1 MEIKPIPSFDEF
13 LIEGIN
19 ESLTFDEIKDKFTEN
34 PYGIGAQSVEFV
46 KGERGNSNRLIFRHD
61 SSSRRDE
68 IMSKLRAFG
77 VPAKKLSKSTADK
90 AYKYRYELYLFEGEN
105 PEAITESVYPDN
117 KGNLNSYDKKVFT
130 EVGRWTVKIGNGL
143 AAIFLFG
150 VQEMNWKG
158 VTEYQASVTCTT
170 YSIDSKNLGNSNGS
184 IIFSQDYST
193 KEEATQI
200 VEKLLKDMSYKS
212 TRA

>member
-13 LIEGIN
+13 LNDSVN
-19 ESLTFDEIKDKFTEN
+19 ESSSFEDLKKYTKN
-34 PYGIGAQSVEFV
+34 PYGIGASSVEHEE
-46 KGERGNSNRLIFRHD
+46 GSYGNGDRLIFRCED
-61 SSSRRDE
+61 KGRRDE
-68 IMSKLRAFG
+68 IEKKLKSMGFA
-77 VPAKKLSKSTADK
+77 AKKLRKSTADK
-90 AYKYRYELYLFEGEN
+90 AYTYRYELTLFEN
-105 PEAITESVYPDN
+105 NDPITETVYPDN

-150 VQEMNWKG
+150 VQEMNWKS